1 MVNDGEGSW
10 AGSGTAVAIP
20 EPQAV
25 LTPHARWAKTLAYLY
40 LLRVPVIVAAVLFFF
55 PIFALRSSLGQPIF
69 QNFFYMDPWA
79 SAVTTVVALMVTW
92 SVVLNALV
100 VLFNASERFA
110 VASVLTQEQVQSH
123 RRLTHAMI
131 GLATIILA
139 APTLTGQ
146 FLQKDWGVPH
156 VWWNAAAVT
165 SGAVVAYL
173 LAFAALWVALW
184 LMPSTVAIGIEI
196 FPAPATLRKW
206 LADRHQSPCAA
217 PQRFLR
223 WLGLGAV
230 RRLRKDFIAGFIDD
244 RPTIGREDNP
254 AYGMPWSGVLLSVTF
269 AAVTFVVYSAIGIV
283 NAMYATENTW
293 SGTGIPALA
302 YVLLL
307 LLNAGWI
314 LSLSAYFWDRFRIP
328 LLALLI
334 VAAFAGEYFTDFAEH
349 YYRLSRRAASAPGQ
363 SAAGMG
369 GSALL
374 SPAAVLRGRMR
385 QDKPVIVVATMGG
398 GIQAAAWT
406 VRVLTG
412 LETQIQA
419 ELGPDRLQGR
429 GFADSIAMISS
440 VSGGATGSL
449 FFLNQYRKEGSR
461 RGSGFAP
468 TAAQCARFTLE
479 GRCEDFSPLLEEAF
493 RPRLDDVAWA
503 LVYRDLPRILF
514 PYLPGSYGLLLPI
527 GIPEGRFL
535 DRGRMLELSWQRS
548 GIHGRLSDWYEGLQE
563 GWRPA
568 SVFNATVAE
577 TGEPFLFS
585 TTSLKSIGS
594 DEQSDG
600 LDPNRRRTDTS
611 WRSPRPTTF
620 ADFYRESD
628 IDLVTAARLASGF
641 PYVLPIP
648 RAYYAD
654 DPGGA
659 SNDDIALK
667 YHLIDGGY
675 YDNYGVD
682 SAVQW
687 IDQGLRE
694 LEASGDRL
702 PSKVLVLQ
710 IRAFPD
716 IKLPDVQNPPKEDD
730 AFYTRA
736 LPRNRGWVFELFSPI
751 SGLLH
756 VRSSGQLLHNRNA
769 LLLLRAK
776 WRAATDD
783 GVDIRFATFEFP
795 GRSAPLSFKMNP
807 TQRDNILKQWDEY
820 VRDDQQRV
828 HIEQVNC
835 MFDDTRPRCREAR
848 VKAPE

>member
-1 MVNDGEGSW
+1 VATSEPKW
-10 AGSGTAVAIP
+10 AFA
-20 EPQAV
+20 
-25 LTPHARWAKTLAYLY
+25 PHARWAKALAYLY

-55 PIFALRSSLGQPIF
+55 PIFALRSSLGQPLF

-79 SAVTTVVALMVTW
+79 SAVTSVATLMVTW

-110 VASVLTQEQVQSH
+110 VPPLLTQEKLQSH
-123 RRLTHAMI
+123 PRRTHAMI
-131 GLATIILA
+131 GLATVILS

-146 FLQKDWGVPH
+146 FLQRDWAVPH
-156 VWWNAAAVT
+156 LWWNAAAVAA
-165 SGAVVAYL
+165 GAVVAYF
-173 LAFAALWVALW
+173 LAFAALWGALW
-184 LMPSTVAIGIEI
+184 LMPSSVVIATEI
-196 FPAPATLRKW
+196 FPAPAILRKR
-206 LADRHQSPCAA
+206 LTDRHQHPCAA
-217 PQRFLR
+217 PQLLLR
-223 WLGLGAV
+223 WLGSGAV
-230 RRLRKDFIAGFIDD
+230 RRLREDFIAGFIDG
-244 RPTIGREDNP
+244 RSTVGGRENP
-254 AYGMPWSGVLLSVTF
+254 AYGLPWSGVLLSVVF
-269 AAVTFVVYSAIGIV
+269 ALVTFFIYSGIGIV
-283 NAMYATENTW
+283 NAMYATNNTW
-293 SGTGIPALA
+293 SGTSIPALG

-349 YYRLSRRAASAPGQ
+349 YYRLTPRAASAPGQ
-363 SAAGMG
+363 SAGVDR
-369 GSALL
+369 SPLV
-374 SPAAVLRGRMR
+374 SPAAVLRGRVL

-419 ELGPDRLQGR
+419 ELGPDRLHGR

-461 RGSGFAP
+461 APGFSP
-468 TAAQCARFTLE
+468 TEAQCKRFTPE
-479 GRCEDFSPLLEEAF
+479 GRCEDFSPLLNEAF
-493 RPRLDDVAWA
+493 KPRLDEVAWA
-503 LVYRDLPRILF
+503 LVYRDVPRILV
-514 PYLPGSYGLLLPI
+514 PYFPGSYGLLIPI

-548 GIHGRLSDWYEGLQE
+548 GIHGRLSDWYEGLE
-563 GWRPA
+563 DGWRPA

-585 TTSLKSIGS
+585 TTSLKMIGS
-594 DEQSDG
+594 DEQPDG
-600 LDPNRRRTDTS
+600 LDPNRHRADPS
-611 WRSPRPTTF
+611 WRSPQPTTF

-648 RAYYAD
+648 RAYHSD
-654 DPGGA
+654 DPGGT

-694 LEASGDRL
+694 LKTSGERL

-716 IKLPDVQNPPKEDD
+716 IKLPNVQNPPKIDD
-730 AFYTRA
+730 PFYTRA

-751 SGLLH
+751 TGLLH

-769 LLLLRAK
+769 LLLLQAK
-776 WRAATDD
+776 WRAASDD

-795 GRSAPLSFKMNP
+795 GTSAPLSFKMNP
-807 TQRDNILKQWDEY
+807 TQRENILKHWDEY
-820 VRDDQQRV
+820 VRDDEQGRL
-828 HIEQVNC
+828 HIEQVKC
-835 MFDDTRPRCREAR
+835 MFDDTLPRCHEAR
-848 VKAPE
+848 AKAPE